1 MPIKEFHMDKI
12 LESLNYTMDE
22 FIDLCILLGCDYCD
36 TIKGIGAKRAKD
48 LIDKYRCIE
57 KIVDNLDKSKYPIP
71 ESWPY
76 KEARELFKK
85 PVVADPETV
94 EVLWKMHDLLRFFI

>member
-94 EVLWKMHDLLRFFI
+94 EVL